1 MTNAPLTIQTLC
13 SRLRYRHLYLLDLL
27 GRSHNVHVAA
37 QQLNVT
43 QPAATKILKDIED
56 MLGVEL
62 FERLPREMRP
72 TEIGRFV
79 LQFAHQSLNVAGKF
93 VEELDHRKL
102 GGYGIVHVGVTYGVA
117 HLLSPC
123 IVRMKA
129 RHPRV
134 SIRVL
139 ERTSDLLLD
148 ELKEKT
154 LDVVI
159 GRFTGEDQHNW
170 FDFRDLGA
178 TKMCVVANPRHPLL
192 RETTLTLAQL
202 MDWPWI
208 VQPLTTP
215 TRQLFEAT
223 LADHGLNCPVSLV
236 ETTSIFTTLQL
247 LEASDMLSVLPSS
260 AVDTFVERRQLSKL
274 PLDFARQI
282 EDYGVLTRRGEASS
296 LMTAEFIAIVLE
308 VAREELQQRGAAA
321 APVWAERQG
330 PT

>member
-1 MTNAPLTIQTLC
+1 MTNPPLTIQTLC
-13 SRLRYRHLYLLDLL
+13 SRLRYRHLHLLDALA
-27 GRSHNVHVAA
+27 RSRNVHVAA

-56 MLGVEL
+56 MLGAEL
-62 FERLPREMRP
+62 FERLPRDMKP
-72 TEIGRFV
+72 TEIGGFV
-79 LQFAHQSLNVAGKF
+79 LRFAHESLNVASKF
-93 VEELDHRKL
+93 LEELDHMKR
-102 GGYGIVHVGVTYGVA
+102 GGYGIVQIGVTYGVA

-139 ERTSDLLLD
+139 ERTSDLLLQ

-154 LDVVI
+154 IDLVI

-170 FDFRDLGA
+170 FEFRDIGA
-178 TKMCVVANPRHPLL
+178 TRMCVVANPRHPLL
-192 RETTLTLAQL
+192 GEKALTLAQL

-215 TRQLFEAT
+215 TRQLFEGA
-223 LADHGLNCPVSLV
+223 LADHGLSCPVSLV

-247 LEASDMLSVLPSS
+247 LEASEMLAVLPSS
-260 AVDTFVERRQLSKL
+260 AVDTFVDQNIWRNCRSTSPGKS
-274 PLDFARQI
+274 
-282 EDYGVLTRRGEASS
+282 TT
-296 LMTAEFIAIVLE
+296 TAC
-308 VAREELQQRGAAA
+308 
-321 APVWAERQG
+321 
-330 PT
+330 